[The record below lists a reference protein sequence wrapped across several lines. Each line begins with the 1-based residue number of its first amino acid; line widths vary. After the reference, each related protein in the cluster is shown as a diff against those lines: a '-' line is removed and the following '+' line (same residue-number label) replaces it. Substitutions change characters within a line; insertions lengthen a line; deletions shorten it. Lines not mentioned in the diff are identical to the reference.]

1 MKRKMTSKA
10 LACLFFAA
18 ALIFA
23 TASCEVT
30 AEGSSTVA
38 SIVVGTYPTDTAAAE
53 TTAMTAETVASVADA
68 TDATLEQTALE
79 APPVYTE
86 ETYAFIN
93 PLTGES
99 VPLDAEGVRP
109 IAVVVDNASGAL
121 AHQSGLSGADV
132 LYETLTAPG
141 ITRFL
146 AIYSD
151 YRSMPTVCNVRAGR
165 VYDVIAAK
173 NFNAVLIAHGGLS
186 SPDAKYDFYSATA
199 SVYGSENAYIDTSKD
214 PAWAASN
221 ASVLGTT
228 VYYGDNYR
236 TDLKYDTVV
245 TKAAIDY
252 SLINSGF
259 ASEGHGIGGGASN
272 PFKLSDE
279 APDGDSAASVTLSF
293 TATGVSSSLVKNVTF
308 RYGAETGTYL
318 RFEDSRP
325 HVDAAS
331 GKQLEF
337 KNVVVLMTDV
347 SYIAG
352 ESDVDPLTTDVAVY
366 GSGSGYYFCRGKYVP
381 LVWINTAETG
391 LKLYTSAGELELM
404 RGNTYVG
411 YVSRANPAAVK
422 ITPGK

>member
-1 MKRKMTSKA
+1 MKRRKIQKA
-10 LACLFFAA
+10 LAAVMMLVAVLSFGACRLIPDASSDAA
-18 ALIFA
+18 VSVVLKPSIPAQTDGA
-23 TASCEVT
+23 VPTDAAEPTAS
-30 AEGSSTVA
+30 
-38 SIVVGTYPTDTAAAE
+38 PTE
-53 TTAMTAETVASVADA
+53 S
-68 TDATLEQTALE
+68 E
-79 APPVYTE
+79 APAATE
-86 ETYAFIN
+86 ETEAPAELPPVPTYLN
-93 PLTGES
+93 PLTGTLVDVDPS
-99 VPLDAEGVRP
+99 GLRP

-173 NFNAVLIAHGGLS
+173 NFNAVLFAHGGLS
-186 SPDAKYDFYSATA
+186 SPDEKYDFYSEIAA
-199 SVYGSENAYIDTSKD
+199 IYGSENAYIDTSKD
-214 PAWAASN
+214 PAWAAKN
-221 ASVLGTT
+221 ADVLGTT
-228 VYYGDNYR
+228 VYYGDDYR

-259 ASEGHGIGGGASN
+259 AAAGYAIGGDASN
-272 PFKLSDE
+272 PFKLSDT
-279 APDGDSAASVTLSF
+279 APDGDGAAGVTLSF
-293 TATGVSSSLVKNVTF
+293 TATGVNSSLVKNVTF

-337 KNVVVLMTDV
+337 TNVVVLLTDV

-366 GSGSGYYFCRGKYVP
+366 GSGSGCYFCRGKYVP
-381 LVWINTAETG
+381 LVWVNTAETG
-391 LKLYTSAGELELM
+391 LKLYTSAGELALM
-404 RGNTYVG
+404 RRNTYVG

-422 ITPGK
+422 ITSGK

>member
-1 MKRKMTSKA
+1 MKRKTISKA

-23 TASCEVT
+23 ATSCEAVT
-30 AEGSSTVA
+30 EDSSTVA
-38 SIVVGTYPTDTAAAE
+38 SIVVGTYPTDVTAVETAAASTE
-53 TTAMTAETVASVADA
+53 TTASVDDA
-68 TDATLEQTALE
+68 TAATVEQTALE
-79 APPVYTE
+79 APPAVTE
-86 ETYAFIN
+86 ETYAFTN

-99 VPLDAEGVRP
+99 VPVDAGGVRP

-173 NFNAVLIAHGGLS
+173 NFNAVLFAHGGLS
-186 SPDAKYDFYSATA
+186 SPDEKYDFYSEIAA
-199 SVYGSENAYIDTSKD
+199 IYGSENAYIDTSKD
-214 PAWAASN
+214 PAWAAKN
-221 ASVLGTT
+221 ADVLGTT
-228 VYYGDNYR
+228 VYYGDDYR

-259 ASEGHGIGGGASN
+259 AAAGYAIGGDASN
-272 PFKLSDE
+272 PFKLSDT
-279 APDGDSAASVTLSF
+279 APDGDGAAGVTLSF
-293 TATGVSSSLVKNVTF
+293 TATGVNSSLVKNVTF

-337 KNVVVLMTDV
+337 TNVVVLLTDV

-381 LVWINTAETG
+381 LVWVNTAETG
-391 LKLYTSAGELELM
+391 LKLYTSAGELALV

-422 ITPGK
+422 ITSGK